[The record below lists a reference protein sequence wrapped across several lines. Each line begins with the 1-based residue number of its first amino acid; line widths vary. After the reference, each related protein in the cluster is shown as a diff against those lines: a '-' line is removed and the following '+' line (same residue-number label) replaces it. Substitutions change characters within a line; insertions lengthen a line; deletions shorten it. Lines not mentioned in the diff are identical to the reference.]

1 MKMQDV
7 TIYSQSDKE
16 RTPKVVRFTT
26 ESGVIFTIHRHMY
39 YPEKYYPETWLISS
53 IGICDNVDLKTDN
66 FEEAKVRGINHIKA
80 ILDKKIM
87 KYQSAVEELDKLI
100 NQV

>member
-7 TIYSQSDKE
+7 TSYSQTDKE
-16 RTPKVVRFTT
+16 RIPKIVRFVT

-39 YPEKYYPETWLISS
+39 YPETWLISS
-53 IGICDNVDLKTDN
+53 VGICDNVDLKTDD
-66 FEEAKVRGINHIKA
+66 FEEAKVRGIIHIKA

-100 NQV
+100 EQV